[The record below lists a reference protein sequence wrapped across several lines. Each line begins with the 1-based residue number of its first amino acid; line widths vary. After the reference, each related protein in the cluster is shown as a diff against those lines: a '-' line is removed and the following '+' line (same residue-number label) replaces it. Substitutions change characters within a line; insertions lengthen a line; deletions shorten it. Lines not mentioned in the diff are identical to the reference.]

1 MCRFLGIFCICFL
14 QIRTVLFLLFL
25 FCMSLISFSC
35 LKALSRNISIV
46 LNKSSES
53 EHSCLVLI
61 LGVSI
66 QSFIIEYNVSHRIL
80 QMLFMKLQK
89 FSTPIF

>member
-1 MCRFLGIFCICFL
+1 MCGISCICFL